1 MELKGTDVEFI
12 NSREAVMEVVLVMV
26 MDQSWLVLMERQI
39 PHYLESFRNHNRLA
53 GPDRLLAGTGS
64 LI

>member
-1 MELKGTDVEFI
+1 
-12 NSREAVMEVVLVMV
+12 MEVVLVMV